1 MAAIGRSHPKAKVS
15 ELHYAA
21 LTAATRATDVPCAAL
36 TTDSDLSTIHSSCQ
50 ALGRALGALDVQ
62 MNGATRAQLKA
73 LKNELDFPYRTVV
86 VGHAHW
92 AGPTTTVLYLRTPG
106 ATTNLRRHSRAQSGS
121 SLRLATPTSRSSPAW
136 LGLGLGLGV
145 GVGVGLGLGLGL
157 GLGFPRCWVPH
168 TPGTKYGVSIY
179 LTLARPLALALTLT
193 LTLTP

>member
-92 AGPTTTVLYLRTPG
+92 AGPTTTVLYLL
-106 ATTNLRRHSRAQSGS
+106 LRFYTYA
-121 SLRLATPTSRSSPAW
+121 RLAPPQTCAGTRAPNQARRCGSP
-136 LGLGLGLGV
+136 
-145 GVGVGLGLGLGL
+145 
-157 GLGFPRCWVPH
+157 
-168 TPGTKYGVSIY
+168 
-179 LTLARPLALALTLT
+179 RPLVG
-193 LTLTP
+193 PRRPGWGWGWG

>member
-73 LKNELDFPYRTVV
+73 LKNELDFPSPPLKEAFKAHLRAEAAQASGGVV
-86 VGHAHW
+86 EVAVE
-92 AGPTTTVLYLRTPG
+92 AEL
-106 ATTNLRRHSRAQSGS
+106 AARR
-121 SLRLATPTSRSSPAW
+121 
-136 LGLGLGLGV
+136 
-145 GVGVGLGLGLGL
+145 
-157 GLGFPRCWVPH
+157 
-168 TPGTKYGVSIY
+168 VSI
-179 LTLARPLALALTLT
+179 A
-193 LTLTP
+193 